1 MESPSC
7 KATHRCLKRWTHAW
21 ESRER
26 YRAIMEACEE
36 GIICLDTQ
44 GRILACNPSAERI
57 LQLNALEMKHR
68 SCVEGIFEAIDESGR
83 SIPPHEHPSQIVLN
97 TGRPYLNAI
106 QGLRKADGGIT
117 WICVNAQPLF
127 APHSKSLQGDALRGV
142 VVSFSD
148 ITQSKELEFRLRT
161 EAYRDVMTGAYNRRY
176 FQEVL
181 HRALKS
187 VERFGYPVAVA
198 MGDLDH
204 FKAINDT
211 FGHASGDR
219 AIQAFS
225 ETLHWGM
232 RQNDLSA
239 RLGGDEFCVLFQ
251 HVNAQSAVT
260 FLERARKQLE
270 SQLVPAEDGRP
281 MQLRASFGLADYAPG
296 DTCERLMDKADLALY
311 RAKAQGGNQICVL
324 G

>member
-1 MESPSC
+1 MESLRH
-7 KATHRCLKRWTHAW
+7 KLFTRCIKRWTHTW
-21 ESRER
+21 DHGER
-26 YRAIMEACEE
+26 YRTIMEACEE
-36 GIICLDTQ
+36 GIVCLDTQ
-44 GRILACNPSAERI
+44 ARILACNPSAERI
-57 LQLNALEMKHR
+57 LQLKAGEIKNR
-68 SCVEGIFEAIDESGR
+68 SCLEGIFEAIDESGR
-83 SIPPHEHPSQIVLN
+83 SIPVHEHPSQVVLN
-97 TGRPYLNAI
+97 TGRPCLNVI
-106 QGLRKADGGIT
+106 QGLRNAEGGIT
-117 WICVNAQPLF
+117 WVHVNAQPLF
-127 APHSKSLQGDALRGV
+127 TPQLKQLRGV

-181 HRALKS
+181 HRALKA
-187 VERFGYPVAVA
+187 VERFGYPMALA

-232 RQNDLSA
+232 RQNDLTA

-260 FLERARKQLE
+260 FLDRARKQLE
-270 SQLVPAEDGRP
+270 NQIVPAEDGRP
-281 MQLRASFGLADYAPG
+281 IHVRASFGLADYVPG